1 MKVSVAPSVRYLPVL
16 VLLSLVTALPAQAQ
30 RASLSSTSLS
40 FGSVAVGNSSPA
52 QTVTLSDSSSTS
64 LRITS
69 VAVTGDYSQ
78 TSTCGTSV
86 AGRGSCTISI
96 TFKPT
101 ATGRR
106 NGTLTV
112 RDNANSSP
120 QTASLTGT
128 GTAAAAS
135 LTISPASLTFASQ
148 TVNTTSAP
156 QTITISNTGTASFT
170 LSNISISGNYART
183 TTCGSSLGAGSSCSI
198 SVTFTP
204 TNTGTRTGTVSF
216 TAGGTAKTVSL
227 TGTGVTAT
235 VSVTVSPT
243 ALTFASQ
250 TVGTSSAAQGVTI
263 TNTGS
268 SSFTL
273 SSFGI
278 SGDFARTTTCG
289 SSLGAG
295 ASCSVSVTFTPTATG
310 TRTGSLTFTAGTTAE
325 NVSLT
330 GQGTQSFSYSPTSL
344 DFGALPTGTTVTKTV
359 TLTNSGAAPLALQVL
374 PLASQPPDYSVVNNC
389 GAQVPAAGS
398 CSLAVS
404 FESHTVG
411 NWVTSYNGELLNF
424 TVNGT
429 QNSIT
434 LSATA
439 YMAQPLISPTS
450 IDFGSVAVGQ
460 VSASNSI
467 SISTVPPGITGG
479 VQSVVASGDFV
490 QTNTCASVNPCSV
503 TITFRPAATGVR
515 TGSITVNYP
524 SPTPSQV
531 VTLTGTGTPSSGACA
546 APQIDLKLLVVSSG
560 KTEADYGAIT
570 QILGYVGTPY
580 TVLDFK
586 ATPGGITAAMLSD
599 GSCHGFYQGVIF
611 ANGGYIYTV
620 QGMALLTAYEQKF
633 GIRQLNWF
641 ASPTADFGLSTPNKT
656 LASSTTYSANFTP
669 AAASIFPAINTN
681 TPLTITSASIY
692 LAAPGAGS
700 ITPLLTDAAG
710 NVLSV
715 IYDQGDGREYLTQT
729 FDSNQYLVHDLV
741 LAYSLLNWVTKGTFL
756 GEYHVYASPQVDDVF
771 IDDAE
776 WVAGTSCGTDS
787 DADSLPT
794 FRLNA
799 NDVDTFVAWQ
809 SAKQSNPLLSNFM
822 VSLAFNGIGTTGDTD
837 YTGLPNGA
845 TDTLTP
851 ELQKY
856 QANFNWIS
864 HTWDHP
870 DSLNGMSQALID
882 GEVNPNNAEAAT
894 LGFTHFTTGN
904 MVTPGV
910 TGLNDTKVP
919 GELVKD
925 GIRYVVTDTSVIGQI
940 NNGPNPS
947 PNVGIV
953 NSYATQLYEVPRH
966 ANNMFFNVA
975 TPSDWT
981 AEYHC
986 IYAGQA
992 PYSTYTYQQ
1001 IQDYISASFVVN
1013 MLMGDMDPEMFHQP
1027 NMHNYDGQGHSIL
1040 GDLYDETF
1048 NSYFKVYNLP
1058 VLSPS
1063 LDVLANKMQA
1073 RNQYNL
1079 SKVTASI
1086 TGGSSPTISIS
1097 VPSTA
1102 TVPSAVIPITGLNST
1117 GAEVYGG
1124 QNISHVT
1131 VNVGQTVTL
1140 PVE

>member
-1 MKVSVAPSVRYLPVL
+1 MKVTVAPSVRYLPVL
-16 VLLSLVTALPAQAQ
+16 VLISLVAALPAQAQ

-40 FGSVAVGNSSPA
+40 FGSVVVGSSSAA

-69 VAVTGDYSQ
+69 IAVTGDYSQ
-78 TSTCGTSV
+78 TNTCGTSV
-86 AGRGSCTISI
+86 PGRGSCTISI

-120 QTASLTGT
+120 QTASLSGT
-128 GTAAAAS
+128 GTAAPVS
-135 LTISPASLTFASQ
+135 LTISPTSLTFASQ
-148 TVNTTSAP
+148 MVGTTSAA
-156 QTITISNTGTASFT
+156 QAITLTNTGSTSFT
-170 LSNISISGNYART
+170 LSSISISGNYART
-183 TTCGSSLGAGSSCSI
+183 TTCGSSLGAGGSCSI

-204 TNTGTRTGTVSF
+204 TNTGTRTGSVSF
-216 TAGGTAKTVSL
+216 TAGGSAKTVSL

-235 VSVTVSPT
+235 VSITVSPT
-243 ALTFASQ
+243 SLTFASQ
-250 TVGTSSAAQGVTI
+250 TVGTTSAAQGVTI

-273 SSFGI
+273 SSVGI

-295 ASCSVSVTFTPTATG
+295 ASCSASVSFTPTATG
-310 TRTGSLTFTAGTTAE
+310 TRTGALTFTAGTTAE
-325 NVSLT
+325 SVSLT
-330 GQGTQSFSYSPTSL
+330 GT
-344 DFGALPTGTTVTKTV
+344 GAAAVAAVTVTPL
-359 TLTNSGAAPLALQVL
+359 TLTFSGQTVATTSAAQTVSVTNNTTAALAIGVT
-374 PLASQPPDYSVVNNC
+374 
-389 GAQVPAAGS
+389 PA
-398 CSLAVS
+398 
-404 FESHTVG
+404 
-411 NWVTSYNGELLNF
+411 
-424 TVNGT
+424 
-429 QNSIT
+429 
-434 LSATA
+434 
-439 YMAQPLISPTS
+439 
-450 IDFGSVAVGQ
+450 
-460 VSASNSI
+460 
-467 SISTVPPGITGG
+467 
-479 VQSVVASGDFV
+479 GDFA
-490 QTNTCASVNPCSV
+490 QTNNCASVGAGASCSISV
-503 TITFRPAATGVR
+503 TFTPTTTGTR
-515 TGSITVNYP
+515 TGSLSITYAASG
-524 SPTPSQV
+524 SPQSV
-531 VTLTGTGTPSSGACA
+531 SLTGTGNAVTSGPCT
-546 APQIDLKLLVVSSG
+546 APVIDMKLLVVSNG

-586 ATPGGITAAMLSD
+586 ATPAGLTAAMLSD

-656 LASSTTYSANFTP
+656 LSSSTTYNANFTP
-669 AAASIFPAINTN
+669 AAASILPAINTN
-681 TPLTITSASIY
+681 TPLTITNAAIY
-692 LAAPGAGS
+692 LAAPGAGN

-729 FDSNQYLVHDLV
+729 FDSNQYLMHDLV

-776 WVAGTSCGTDS
+776 WVAGTSCSTDS

-894 LGFTHFTTGN
+894 LGFTNFTPAS

-1048 NSYFKVYNLP
+1048 ASYFKLYNLP

-1079 SKVTASI
+1079 SKVTGSI
-1086 TGGSSPTISIS
+1086 TGGASPTISIS

-1131 VNVGQTVTL
+1131 VNSGQTVTL